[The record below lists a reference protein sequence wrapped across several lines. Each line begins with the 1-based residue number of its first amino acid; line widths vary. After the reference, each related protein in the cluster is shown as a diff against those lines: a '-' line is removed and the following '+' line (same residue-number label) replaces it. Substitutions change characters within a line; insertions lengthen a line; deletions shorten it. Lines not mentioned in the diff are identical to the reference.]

1 MEEKRIGLVIYL
13 MKETAI
19 NWYDCVDMNKDVQFF
34 PVVPNL
40 GIEGKIAVAKSRSK
54 EPEWK
59 ELLQNFTFEKIE
71 ISSNVSNRAV
81 FLVKIKDRIM
91 AITFGYGKSLLRD
104 NFIERDFG
112 VKTAL
117 NLLNKDQIRNV
128 NSTSIEDMIVY
139 TQKQSS
145 ISTSQQDFS
154 INQFND
160 ILRSISGNANSADDA
175 ISLSGKD
182 SLSVIVK
189 MDISE
194 LKSKLTKYLEA
205 YNSNEYIENGF
216 AWVDNVREVKEKNK
230 KENLF
235 AELAKKIE
243 RGELEDIYI
252 APPDIVDW
260 EGVKGFTLSARTYT
274 DIGYDIDYIN
284 YFQNIKEG
292 VDLLAK
298 LKRDYLII
306 VDFEGNEQKVCNI
319 MKAIITQIRLE
330 DKMYVLIQEK
340 WLAVDQDFYEEV
352 HSFSE
357 TIPVSN
363 LQFKE
368 CKKGESEGKYNDTIA
383 KSNSDFCLMDKRLIG
398 VKGGKKQIESCDIFT
413 KNKQFIHVKKK
424 HSSSALSH
432 LFSQGKVSAKCFM
445 SDEVY
450 RENVYNIVKNKL
462 GNKVFD
468 FRCKPNA
475 NEYEVVYAIIDE
487 KEKGTISE
495 RLPFFSLVNL
505 MQAVQEL
512 DSMNM
517 RFSVAFIKLQ

>member
-1 MEEKRIGLVIYL
+1 MEEKRISLVIYL
-13 MKETAI
+13 MKETAS
-19 NWYDCVDMNKDVQFF
+19 NWYDCVDVNKDIQFF
-34 PVVPNL
+34 SVVPNL
-40 GIEGKIAVAKSRSK
+40 GIEGKIAIAKSRSK

-59 ELLQNFTFEKIE
+59 EILQNFTPEKIE
-71 ISSNVSNRAV
+71 IPPNVSNRAV
-81 FLVKIKDRIM
+81 FLAKIEGRIM

-128 NSTSIEDMIVY
+128 NSTSIENMIVY

-160 ILRSISGNANSADDA
+160 ILMSISGNANSADDA

-182 SLSVIVK
+182 SLSVTVK
-189 MDISE
+189 MDILE

-205 YNSNEYIENGF
+205 YNSDEYIGNGF

-274 DIGYDIDYIN
+274 EIGYDIDYIN
-284 YFQNIKEG
+284 YFQNVKKG

-340 WLAVDQDFYEEV
+340 WLAVDQNFYEEV
-352 HSFSE
+352 HSYIK
-357 TIPVSN
+357 TIPICN
-363 LQFKE
+363 LEFKE
-368 CKKGESEGKYNDTIA
+368 CKKDENEGDYNDRMA
-383 KSNSDFCLMDKRLIG
+383 SNSEFCVMNKRLIS
-398 VKGGKKQIESCDIFT
+398 VKGGKKQIEACDIFT
-413 KNKQFIHVKKK
+413 KNKEFIHVKNKY
-424 HSSSALSH
+424 SSSALSH

-450 RENVYNIVKNKL
+450 RENVYNIVKDKL
-462 GNKVFD
+462 GNEIFD
-468 FRCKPNA
+468 FRYKPNA

-517 RFSVAFIKLQ
+517 RFSVAFIKRQ